1 MRGLHIATL
10 IVAFAGLMAT
20 ACFGLYVLLIN
31 VVDRLW
37 PSKAGVLKDKG
48 EVREEFPLAQKSAPH
63 QNAETNPA
71 AAAHHA

>member
-1 MRGLHIATL
+1 
-10 IVAFAGLMAT
+10 MAT